1 MASLRNYFHRFNKSS
16 GQLPRGY
23 SWIFV
28 ILNRIVSMPWVKIWW
43 KLGMA
48 MLVVLTD
55 YFQ

>member
-1 MASLRNYFHRFNKSS
+1 MASLRNYFHSFNKSS
-16 GQLPRGY
+16 GQLPMGY

-28 ILNRIVSMPWVKIWW
+28 ILNFIVSMPWVKIWW

-48 MLVVLTD
+48 MLVLTD

>member
-1 MASLRNYFHRFNKSS
+1 MDSLRNYFHSFNKSS

-48 MLVVLTD
+48 MLVLTD